1 MNILFEIS
9 DKDLIVFC
17 LVLLVIVTFGVI
29 IFSIFVKDNKEEE
42 EEEPELTEEQI
53 KAREELQRV
62 FNQMSEDLENQTA
75 TPREIEDFEREQE
88 ENAIIS
94 YQELIKETENRNEP
108 INTIEEETIDETEKK
123 FKNSD
128 IISPIF
134 GIQKE
139 NNLNMPKE
147 SINEDRVTARHAYEK
162 MQANYEEE
170 NNRDFLNSLK
180 EFRKNL

>member
-1 MNILFEIS
+1 M
-9 DKDLIVFC
+9 
-17 LVLLVIVTFGVI
+17 FGVI
-29 IFSIFVKDNKEEE
+29 IFSIFVKDGKEEE

-108 INTIEEETIDETEKK
+108 INTIEEEPLDETEKK

-139 NNLNMPKE
+139 NNLSMQEPIK
-147 SINEDRVTARHAYEK
+147 EDRVTARHAYEK